1 LNAVELLI
9 ESKKIK
15 KLKNIE
21 KGIERTHMLRGIIFD
36 MDGTLTKPNVDFAA
50 IEREIGAKV
59 GFIIDYA
66 ERSSP
71 EERTRA
77 MEILERYEAQAAME
91 SELNEGVHEMLE
103 YLSQKQLK
111 KALLTRNSRKSVD
124 TVLRKHNLHFEFIVS
139 REDTKPKPAPDPIFL
154 LSKRM
159 EIHTDHLLMIGDYKY
174 DIMCGKAAGTKTALL
189 RYQEYLLTEITPDFE
204 INSIREVVD
213 IIEHF
218 EKSSQTQA
226 M

>member
-1 LNAVELLI
+1 
-9 ESKKIK
+9 
-15 KLKNIE
+15 
-21 KGIERTHMLRGIIFD
+21 MLHGIIFD
-36 MDGTLTKPNVDFAA
+36 MDGTLTKPNVDFAT

-71 EERTRA
+71 EERARA

-91 SELNEGVHEMLE
+91 SELNDGVHEMLE

-111 KALLTRNSRKSVD
+111 RALLTRNSRKSVD
-124 TVLRKHNLHFEFIVS
+124 TVLQKHKLHFEFIVS

-154 LSKRM
+154 LSERM
-159 EIHTDHLLMIGDYKY
+159 NIHTDHLLMIGDYKY

-189 RYQEYLLTEITPDFE
+189 RYQEYVLTEITPDFE
-204 INSIREVVD
+204 INSIREVIN

-218 EKSSQTQA
+218 EKFNQTPLQKV
-226 M
+226 

>member
-1 LNAVELLI
+1 
-9 ESKKIK
+9 
-15 KLKNIE
+15 
-21 KGIERTHMLRGIIFD
+21 MLRGIIFD
-36 MDGTLTKPNVDFAA
+36 MDGTLTKPNVDFTA
-50 IEREIGAKV
+50 IEREIGTKV

-66 ERSSP
+66 EKSSP
-71 EERTRA
+71 EERNRA

-103 YLSQKQLK
+103 YLARKQLK

-159 EIHTDHLLMIGDYKY
+159 NIRTDHLLMIGDYKY
-174 DIMCGKAAGTKTALL
+174 DIMCGRAAGTKTALL
-189 RYQEYLLTEITPDFE
+189 RYQEYVLTEITPDFE
-204 INSIREVVD
+204 INSIREVIN

-218 EKSSQTQA
+218 EKTGQTPLI
-226 M
+226 

>member
-1 LNAVELLI
+1 
-9 ESKKIK
+9 
-15 KLKNIE
+15 
-21 KGIERTHMLRGIIFD
+21 MLRGIIFD
-36 MDGTLTKPNVDFAA
+36 MDGTLTKPNVNFAA

-66 ERSSP
+66 EKSSP

-103 YLSQKQLK
+103 YVSRKQLK
-111 KALLTRNSRKSVD
+111 KALLTRNSRRSVD
-124 TVLRKHNLHFEFIVS
+124 TVLQKHNLQFEFIVS

-159 EIHTDHLLMIGDYKY
+159 DIHTDHLLMIGDYKY

-189 RYQEYLLTEITPDFE
+189 RYQEYVLTEITPDFE

-218 EKSSQTQA
+218 EKLGQSLT

>member
-1 LNAVELLI
+1 
-9 ESKKIK
+9 
-15 KLKNIE
+15 
-21 KGIERTHMLRGIIFD
+21 MLRGIIFD
-36 MDGTLTKPNVDFAA
+36 MDGTLTKPKVDFAA
-50 IEREIGAKV
+50 LEREIGAKV

-71 EERTRA
+71 EERKRA
-77 MEILERYEAQAAME
+77 LDILERYEAQAAME
-91 SELNEGVHEMLE
+91 SELNEGVLEMLDFV
-103 YLSQKQLK
+103 SKKKIK

-124 TVLRKHNLHFEFIVS
+124 TVLRKHNLYVYFEFIVS

-159 EIHTDHLLMIGDYKY
+159 DIHTDYLLMVGDYKY
-174 DIMCGKAAGTKTALL
+174 DIMCGKAAGTKTVLL
-189 RYQEYLLTEITPDFE
+189 RYKEYVETEIIPDFE

-218 EKSSQTQA
+218 EKMHTGLKGGRIEEK
-226 M
+226 